1 MTTIQMHHTRELAA
15 TLAQERLD
23 DLTNFESNVGPI
35 EWYMGFR
42 KLLAEI
48 HLHRHAELDD
58 ASKRDQGG
66 VKEDFAAEAGFLL
79 GLELGKRLE
88 GLKHGGDR

>member
-1 MTTIQMHHTRELAA
+1 MTTMQMQYTRELAA

-23 DLTNFESNVGPI
+23 TLTMFESNTGPI

-42 KLLAEI
+42 KLRGQI
-48 HLHRHAELDD
+48 HLQRQSELD
-58 ASKRDQGG
+58 AVTKRDQAG
-66 VKEDFAAEAGFLL
+66 VREDFAAEAGFLL

-88 GLKHGGDR
+88 RLKHGGAS